1 MKNFIKILFP
11 FLSIVIGSVLIDE
24 SITRDFNYSSW
35 CGFGGFILVSIGVLR
50 GYYISEKMDEKNDE

>member
-1 MKNFIKILFP
+1 MKYFIKILFP

-35 CGFGGFILVSIGVLR
+35 CGFGGFILVIVGILR
-50 GYYISEKMDEKNDE
+50 GFVISDELKLDGK